1 MAQRRSTESTKPV
14 APQGGATSPERSA
27 GPQSTRRRADAVRNR
42 EAIVAAT
49 SRTLRAMPNA
59 SMAQIAEA
67 AGVGRMTL
75 YGHFSTRA
83 ELLDAALVDVLKD
96 SNRVLGELDLDGE
109 PREAFGR
116 LVASSW
122 TLLDEVRA
130 LVVAAQREL
139 APARIR
145 ELHDGLEGRV
155 RRLLERGQREGAF
168 RDDLPVAWLLAT
180 MHALMNGAAD
190 EVASGRLDP
199 AQAGPLLQATLL
211 AAYAPQVGS

>member
-1 MAQRRSTESTKPV
+1 M
-14 APQGGATSPERSA
+14 
-27 GPQSTRRRADAVRNR
+27 
-42 EAIVAAT
+42 AAT
-49 SRTLRAMPNA
+49 SRTLRALPNA

-83 ELLDAALVDVLKD
+83 ELLDAALVEVLRD
-96 SNRVLGELDLDGE
+96 SNQVLGELDLDGE

-145 ELHDGLEGRV
+145 ELHDGLEDRV

-199 AQAGPLLQATLL
+199 ARAGPLLQATLL
-211 AAYAPQVGS
+211 AAYAPQVLS